1 MIIYTTLGIIFGA
14 LIILVTRKISSKV
27 PKYLAGIFLFFFFG
41 VIASSILYGDMV
53 KRANS
58 LIRIRQEIGLAVNY
72 DGFVRDRITK
82 WNGTIYSGEIIGMIA
97 TYFYFRKKS
106 KDEAKKQEAA

>member
-41 VIASSILYGDMV
+41 VIASSIY
-53 KRANS
+53 KA
-58 LIRIRQEIGLAVNY
+58 
-72 DGFVRDRITK
+72 RDRV
-82 WNGTIYSGEIIGMIA
+82 GC
-97 TYFYFRKKS
+97 
-106 KDEAKKQEAA
+106 

>member
-1 MIIYTTLGIIFGA
+1 MIIYSILGIIFGV
-14 LIILVTRKISSKV
+14 LIIFITRKISSKAL
-27 PKYLAGIFLFFFFG
+27 KYLAGIGLFFFFS

-58 LIRIRQEIGLAVNY
+58 LIRIRQEIGLNVNY
-72 DGFVRDRITK
+72 DRFVRDRITK

-97 TYFYFRKKS
+97 AYLYFRKKR
-106 KDEAKKQEAA
+106 KDEAKKQSE